1 MTLSGP
7 QIPENITF
15 TGISSN
21 AVTPD
26 DEILFFVEPANK
38 PADPV
43 ILTVSTPLSSESLCK
58 ANVVIISFIR
68 ACVDTGRGAGSKAPR
83 HAGRA

>member
-26 DEILFFVEPANK
+26 DEVLFFVEPANK

-43 ILTVSTPLSSESLCK
+43 ILTVSMP
-58 ANVVIISFIR
+58 II
-68 ACVDTGRGAGSKAPR
+68 
-83 HAGRA
+83 

>member
-1 MTLSGP
+1 MKLSCL

-26 DEILFFVEPANK
+26 DEVLFFVEPANK

-43 ILTVSTPLSSESLCK
+43 ILTVSMP
-58 ANVVIISFIR
+58 II
-68 ACVDTGRGAGSKAPR
+68 
-83 HAGRA
+83 